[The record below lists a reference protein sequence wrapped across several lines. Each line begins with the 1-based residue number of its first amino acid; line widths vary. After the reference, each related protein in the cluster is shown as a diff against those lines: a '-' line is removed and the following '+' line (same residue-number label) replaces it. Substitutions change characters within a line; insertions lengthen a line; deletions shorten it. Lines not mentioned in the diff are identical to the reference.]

1 MDTEKIVLY
10 IALGI
15 ICLCLITALIVKI
28 VKLCKMPKEER
39 TKLLKTYLKGVIAWA
54 EQEFAGS
61 GRGAEKIEAVEKYF
75 KEHASWLLKIVLKLS
90 GKENLRELIEEG
102 LKELKENFEK

>member
-10 IALGI
+10 ISLGI

-28 VKLCKMPKEER
+28 VKLFKMPKEER
-39 TKLLKTYLKGVIAWA
+39 TKLLKTYLKGAIAWA

-61 GRGAEKIEAVEKYF
+61 GRGVTTGGTA
-75 KEHASWLLKIVLKLS
+75 KLS
-90 GKENLRELIEEG
+90 DGTSVTITVTG
-102 LKELKENFEK
+102 A

>member
-1 MDTEKIVLY
+1 MEDKIMLIIFIVV
-10 IALGI
+10 IAAI
-15 ICLCLITALIVKI
+15 IIAAVIFLIKI
-28 VKLCKMPKEER
+28 LKMKPEER
-39 TKLLKTYLKGVIAWA
+39 TKLLKTYLKGAIAWA